1 MNNKT
6 TAQALATLGLQANAT
21 RAQIDTAF
29 ATKKA
34 TLKDKQA
41 QAPTPALQAKFATA
55 LTQLE
60 SAYQQLSDEFNTSAP
75 NTAEPSTSNDS
86 TSNDSTMTD
95 NKTKPS
101 PLSQTKLADLPGLSE
116 VDLTQVELQ
125 IGETLANR
133 YQIKELIG
141 QGGMGAVYRAFDGN
155 RDEDIALKVLL
166 PSLTKNERALERF
179 LNEARVSS
187 KLSHPNIVNVFDVQN
202 DGDLYFLTMELLE
215 GQDLRQVIDNQKA
228 VGMAFSIDDVK
239 EYLNAITQ
247 GLSNAHESTV
257 HRDIKPEN
265 IWVGSDG
272 KIKLMDFGIAQL
284 QSTSQRTQTGA
295 AMGTAYYMAPEQL
308 KGLNDID
315 GRADQ
320 YAVSV
325 LAYELLTGEV
335 PAGAI
340 EPISDLRTDLPTA
353 MADAIMQGLAPKPD
367 KRFTNIQAYNQAI
380 QGAHSIQRRN
390 NKKSPTAA
398 GPNHWVTAALV
409 LLLIGGLAGAY
420 QQGWLDNLKPID
432 QDQLV
437 NQQAHASKLQGQIT
451 GLQNR
456 LQTSIRKLSND
467 VNNAKR
473 DHPQDYQRYL
483 NWEINVETLI
493 TNSSTLTDLQGEQAV
508 GENYLKNTNTINQA
522 INSLEQ
528 VKQGYADLFTCFQQL
543 DGFDVKQQNLKQ
555 AHQQLL
561 ATGFTGTA
569 SEATDQEI
577 KEILAT
583 EQKIND
589 VLNNGASCELVALT
603 DTGLRQYAAL
613 TAQQSTLSQQQRQLT
628 QAQSQWQAFKRKY
641 TISSTPESV
650 KQGQQAHKQAQQ
662 AQATGD
668 SALSQQFLAQSISAY
683 KSALNCCQDQVKAQQ
698 AQWAR
703 EQAAREKAAKE
714 KAAKEK
720 AAKEKAAKEKA
731 AREKA
736 AREQAIAEKYV
747 GKIVTIP
754 SGRFQMGSHNGDDD
768 EKPIHEVRIDS
779 FKMQAHEVT
788 WKLYQ
793 PCIDAGVCAKPDSEG
808 WGKGNRPVIRVS
820 WDDIQTY
827 IRWLNQQTGQRFRLP
842 SEAQWEYAARAG
854 TSTQYSWGNNIDCS
868 KARYGQWSGECGND
882 RKTVAVKSY
891 APNAWG
897 LYDMHGNVWEWVQD
911 CWNDTYRGAPSD
923 GSAWTTGECQYRVL
937 RGGSWDD
944 RAVYLRAAF
953 RLRDTASRRFS
964 NSGFRLVQDR

>member
-75 NTAEPSTSNDS
+75 NTAEPSTSND
-86 TSNDSTMTD
+86 NTMTD

-703 EQAAREKAAKE
+703 EQAAKE
-714 KAAKEK
+714 KAAREK

-731 AREKA
+731 ARE
-736 AREQAIAEKYV
+736 QAIAEKYV
-747 GKIVTIP
+747 GKMVTIP
-754 SGRFQMGSHNGDDD
+754 SGRFQMGSNNGDSD

-808 WGKGNRPVIRVS
+808 WGKGNRPVINVS

-827 IRWLNQQTGQRFRLP
+827 IQWLNQQTGERFRLP

-854 TSTQYSWGNNIDCS
+854 TSTPFNTGNCITPSQANYD
-868 KARYGQWSGECGND
+868 GNYNYKNCPKGVY
-882 RKTVAVKSY
+882 REKTIEVGSF

-911 CWNDTYRGAPSD
+911 CWNGSYRGAPSD
-923 GSAWTTGECQYRVL
+923 GSAWITGNCDVRVL
-937 RGGSWDD
+937 RGGSWYGK
-944 RAVYLRAAF
+944 AVYLRAAI
-953 RLRDTASRRFS
+953 RGWNTASSRNYS
-964 NSGFRLVQDR
+964 YGFRLVQDR